1 MDPSDILFSHSKIC
15 PIFSGCKKSVE
26 DTFTEI
32 QNGMLKVTDLPIIT
46 IIKNDKGDIIS
57 LNNRRLWVLKKCKKT
72 SFLDTVHVNT
82 KNFTKFSKKE
92 QERYNTNTYV
102 STAKLDKK
110 LIRKNSKL

>member
-32 QNGMLKVTDLPIIT
+32 QNGILKVTDLPIIT

-57 LNNRRLWVLKKCKKT
+57 LNNRRLWIIKKCSEMGYLESINVNVKKV
-72 SFLDTVHVNT
+72 SDLSV
-82 KNFTKFSKKE
+82 KE
-92 QERYNTNTYV
+92 QKRYNNNTY
-102 STAKLDKK
+102 SLNAKFDRR
-110 LIRKNSKL
+110 LIRKV